1 MPLALAIYL
10 QGLNHVLLQ
19 LLIFNTPGKESRVES
34 RSEACCEQGKL
45 AEQVFRRWAI
55 FRSPFYE
62 PNSSISS
69 YLEKNENPSWW
80 QLLLVTPRNLHD
92 TSRKLLQKNRYMI
105 TYTLP
110 SPKSHI
116 FPCASLEQLL
126 RAIWCAISWI
136 AVLILPPKILTCNFR
151 VGHCWKSAPWTY
163 LFIHSHPIVS
173 QLACNEIPMRVNP
186 GHGMWE
192 EMLLSCIVLAL
203 GNIPCEPPDFIPLLL
218 SVVDSSTTDKLG
230 VTCWWW
236 KSYKTECACVP
247 ESVFECEK
255 TRRFTW
261 SRRPALCS
269 SEKERQVSIM
279 MKILTIYSLPL

>member
-1 MPLALAIYL
+1 
-10 QGLNHVLLQ
+10 
-19 LLIFNTPGKESRVES
+19 
-34 RSEACCEQGKL
+34 
-45 AEQVFRRWAI
+45 
-55 FRSPFYE
+55 
-62 PNSSISS
+62 
-69 YLEKNENPSWW
+69 
-80 QLLLVTPRNLHD
+80 
-92 TSRKLLQKNRYMI
+92 MI

-126 RAIWCAISWI
+126 RAIWCAVSWV

-236 KSYKTECACVP
+236 KKPQNRMYLCPRISLWMWANQKIHLIQKACIVLFREGKTSLYYDEN
-247 ESVFECEK
+247 SHNLF
-255 TRRFTW
+255 FTSIAPRINW
-261 SRRPALCS
+261 ERSLRTEDSENLSMRKKLCW
-269 SEKERQVSIM
+269 V
-279 MKILTIYSLPL
+279 